1 MAAVKKKKKKTPS
14 RTTRRATATT
24 ATARKAI
31 NTARAGVAIT
41 RKAKRRD
48 PAYEKVDQRMI
59 NYIPVCLEAAL
70 NDPRLAREC
79 VQRFEG
85 LPDDPDKIGA
95 AMAKLFVERWGLSRA
110 QVKAIRDWPGHQL
123 LAIKHTVIDAGRSR
137 MAGKPVVARVFGRIG
152 VPQSTSISWIA
163 PNYLDIEMVGP
174 DAP

>member
-1 MAAVKKKKKKTPS
+1 MAAVKKTKRTPS
-14 RTTRRATATT
+14 KTTRRAAATT

-41 RKAKRRD
+41 RKAKPRRD
-48 PAYEKVDQRMI
+48 PAYDKVDQRMI
-59 NYIPVCLEAAL
+59 NYIPVCLAAAL

-79 VQRFEG
+79 VERFQG
-85 LPDDPDKIGA
+85 LPDDPDTIGA
-95 AMAKLFVERWGLSRA
+95 AMAKLFVERWGLSHA
-110 QVKAIRDWPGHQL
+110 QAKAIRDWPGHQL